1 MKIKYVDD
9 ENFIVYIN
17 KYYYKY
23 DKNTIRE
30 CITKALKRIKKI
42 YNINLYLT
50 FNIDC
55 YICDNYGIILNIKTD
70 KDPFY
75 KYLSKTNTNIKYY
88 YNSIFLFEVE
98 DYFLKDKIKCNV
110 YIYNKK
116 YYLELK
122 EDYSLICEHI
132 IDIVFGEKYKI
143 IKNV

>member
-42 YNINLYLT
+42 YNINPYLT

-55 YICDNYGIILNIKTD
+55 YIYDNYGIILNIKID

-75 KYLSKTNTNIKYY
+75 KYLSKTSTNIKYY